1 MSDRRRVHAG
11 LVLALLITLACNAP
25 LGRATDFPEGTAE
38 LDSGPASEPAVA
50 AVALRLDGGQPQLT
64 AFVGPIGAA
73 WHLAEGPYQ
82 ISAVNQDGQVL
93 LLSETQITDESLAWP
108 ADFQSADS
116 GEAADQAAAIRTI
129 ATFLVQVEDAKL
141 TALENSSGGFSAPL
155 FSTDPGQVELDELY
169 DRYAAIAAQEAAV
182 MDALELLFGSRLS
195 EGRSPKVA
203 APARG
208 LKDSLFG
215 FFGYAGAAGERAR
228 DRIVK
233 ISNGLGPEEKADAF
247 NAVRE
252 GFRGNA
258 DNFDEFIANL
268 LSGDL
273 DAQAAQIES
282 DMRNAPGFGAAA
294 QAAGAAVGQVV
305 HEEGAQLVTKG
316 AEVQAQVIKGVLG
329 NVFPDITQGF
339 DLADKAN
346 EWANYIETIY
356 KDPLA
361 ATEGTARDV
370 LQDKI
375 KQRILSDLQ
384 KCCPSMGED
393 LVDQLAD
400 KVSQQAVNAIPE
412 LATSV
417 TATEPPASPVI
428 ELRFD
433 LVETVTGDVASKAT
447 SASVVLT
454 ADYGTGTIAGSL
466 EGTINYDGGTLCVN
480 PNNFSETWDYR
491 DETFVSTYT
500 ADVSG
505 SLDVSSGEFSISMT
519 PAGEIVDRTVTQPFT
534 DSRCTKYNSNP
545 PSEIGP
551 FGNLGSFTG
560 TGTIAGNVSPTG
572 EARVT
577 TDWQAGNAQVT
588 GSWSGQGE
596 VVP

>member
-1 MSDRRRVHAG
+1 
-11 LVLALLITLACNAP
+11 LVLALLISLACNAP
-25 LGRATDFPEGTAE
+25 LGRATAFPESTTE
-38 LDSGPASEPAVA
+38 PASVPSSEPAVA
-50 AVALRLDGGQPQLT
+50 AVALRLDGGLPQLA
-64 AFVGPIGAA
+64 AFVGPITAA
-73 WHLAEGPYQ
+73 WSLPEGDYQ
-82 ISAVNQDGQVL
+82 IGAVNQDGQIL
-93 LLSETQITDESLAWP
+93 LLSETQITDESLNWQAN
-108 ADFQSADS
+108 FQSADS
-116 GEAADQAAAIRTI
+116 AEAAEQAAAIRTI
-129 ATFLVQVEDAKL
+129 ATFLVQAEDAKL

-155 FSTDPGQVELDELY
+155 FSTDPGQAELDELY
-169 DRYAAIAAQEAAV
+169 ERYAAIAGQETAV
-182 MDALELLFGSRLS
+182 MDALEVVFGSGLS

-208 LKDSLFG
+208 LKDSLLG

-228 DRIVK
+228 DRILK
-233 ISNGLGPEEKADAF
+233 ISNGLSPEEKADAF

-258 DNFDEFIANL
+258 DNFDEFLANL

-273 DAQAAQIES
+273 DTQAAQIES

-316 AEVQAQVIKGVLG
+316 AELQAQVIRGVLG
-329 NVFPDITQGF
+329 NVFPDITRGF

-346 EWANYIETIY
+346 NWANYIETIY

-361 ATEGTARDV
+361 AAEGEARDA

-384 KCCPSMGED
+384 QCCPGMGED

-400 KVSQQAVNAIPE
+400 KVSQEAVNAIPD
-412 LATSV
+412 LASNV
-417 TATEPPASPVI
+417 TATELPAWPVI

-447 SASVVLT
+447 SASIVLT
-454 ADYGTGTIAGSL
+454 ADYRTGAIAGSL
-466 EGTINYDGGTLCVN
+466 EGTINYDAGRLCVN
-480 PNNFSETWDYR
+480 PSNPSETWDYMPVAYVA
-491 DETFVSTYT
+491 TFV

-505 SLDVSSGEFSISMT
+505 SLDVSSGEFSISIA

-534 DSRCTKYNSNP
+534 DSRCTQYNSDP
-545 PSEIGP
+545 PPEIGP

-577 TDWQAGNAQVT
+577 TDWHAANAQVK
-588 GSWSGQGE
+588 GSWFGQGE
-596 VVP
+596 IGP